1 MESFWK
7 LEVFNKQLWLVTMI
21 REDSATFNKDFIKNK
36 QHHVFDGGVNCYNL
50 RHLSSYKP
58 NVRLLHIAML

>member
-1 MESFWK
+1 
-7 LEVFNKQLWLVTMI
+7 MI

-58 NVRLLHIAML
+58 NVRRLHIAMP